1 MYAMI
6 GLASKIRVRGSGYD
20 YRDLAGDVYGGV
32 ISAAAMLPLAL
43 AYGMASGLGAI
54 AGLYGAIALG
64 LLAAVAGG
72 TRTMISGPTAPMA
85 VTVTVVVAHYADDL
99 ADVFTIVMLAG
110 LIQVALGVLK
120 IGRFVSYTPYSVV
133 SGFMTGVGVIVILL
147 QSRPFI
153 GLPVLAEGG
162 AISTMSSWREAVNEI
177 DFAALAVAAT
187 TLLLAAAW
195 PRALRAYVPSVVA
208 ALVVGTA
215 LSALWLNDIPLIGDV
230 PEGLPVLRAPDLSL
244 SFLIDAMQP
253 AATIALI
260 GSIDTLLTAVVA
272 RSMTGQRNN
281 PDRDLLG
288 QGLGTLATGILGGL
302 PGGASVCTIGN
313 IRAGARSR
321 VSGVLCALILLALVL
336 GLGEYAESIPH
347 AVLAG
352 ILIKIGWD
360 FVDWR
365 FMTRIHRVQREHLV
379 IMMVTLVLTVFF
391 DLITAL
397 SLGLIVAAL
406 SSARQFERLQLDSV
420 VSTPLLDRTL
430 LDAASPAADD
440 ADPFRARVGMVSLRG
455 SFTVASSQ
463 RLMDTI
469 GADIEEHEVVI
480 LDFTSTNYLDDSA
493 ALVVEH
499 MVETAAG
506 QDTHALVVGL
516 TGQPQECLQGLGAL
530 QIVPE
535 ENSVDSLEE
544 ARQLAAV
551 LLERPVPTRPLE
563 A

>member
-215 LSALWLNDIPLIGDV
+215 LHD
-230 PEGLPVLRAPDLSL
+230 
-244 SFLIDAMQP
+244 
-253 AATIALI
+253 
-260 GSIDTLLTAVVA
+260 
-272 RSMTGQRNN
+272 
-281 PDRDLLG
+281 
-288 QGLGTLATGILGGL
+288 
-302 PGGASVCTIGN
+302 
-313 IRAGARSR
+313 
-321 VSGVLCALILLALVL
+321 
-336 GLGEYAESIPH
+336 
-347 AVLAG
+347 
-352 ILIKIGWD
+352 K
-360 FVDWR
+360 
-365 FMTRIHRVQREHLV
+365 
-379 IMMVTLVLTVFF
+379 
-391 DLITAL
+391 
-397 SLGLIVAAL
+397 
-406 SSARQFERLQLDSV
+406 
-420 VSTPLLDRTL
+420 
-430 LDAASPAADD
+430 
-440 ADPFRARVGMVSLRG
+440 
-455 SFTVASSQ
+455 
-463 RLMDTI
+463 
-469 GADIEEHEVVI
+469 
-480 LDFTSTNYLDDSA
+480 
-493 ALVVEH
+493 
-499 MVETAAG
+499 
-506 QDTHALVVGL
+506 
-516 TGQPQECLQGLGAL
+516 
-530 QIVPE
+530 
-535 ENSVDSLEE
+535 
-544 ARQLAAV
+544 
-551 LLERPVPTRPLE
+551 
-563 A
+563 